1 MYAMYRTKHLAV
13 GPGNK
18 FVAEAKRQLFG
29 RCGIDQ
35 VNFFLENH
43 TLEEQICGIDLFE
56 QVAGPTEIGILAD
69 GSADPK
75 IIATDLVRPM
85 NIWTKRI
92 DLDDVD
98 EKLGLTFR

>member
-1 MYAMYRTKHLAV
+1 M
-13 GPGNK
+13 
-18 FVAEAKRQLFG
+18 
-29 RCGIDQ
+29 
-35 VNFFLENH
+35 
-43 TLEEQICGIDLFE
+43 
-56 QVAGPTEIGILAD
+56 AGPTEIGILAD

>member
-1 MYAMYRTKHLAV
+1 MQNIEKKHLAV

-43 TLEEQICGIDLFE
+43 TLEE
-56 QVAGPTEIGILAD
+56 
-69 GSADPK
+69 
-75 IIATDLVRPM
+75 
-85 NIWTKRI
+85 
-92 DLDDVD
+92 
-98 EKLGLTFR
+98 